1 MLMLRVKAK
10 TSAVCDLPSG
20 RFLVVGKGAE
30 VTLSEDDLEGCWALF
45 EVLDYTETNPVAEAV
60 VKPKRTTA
68 KRK

>member
-1 MLMLRVKAK
+1 MVKVKAK

-20 RFLVVGKGAE
+20 RLLVVGKGAE
-30 VTLSEDDLEGCWALF
+30 VTLTESDLQGCWALF
-45 EVLDYTETNPVAEAV
+45 EVLDKSETNPVAEAV